1 MSWKTCS
8 ARFATVA
15 ASASY
20 IGKRIGKTIGRTN
33 VSVRLRAHHLLCVL
47 TFAGEG
53 YSPAF
58 VANLAGIVA
67 RIGAG
72 EPVELI
78 DGPDDVCAPL
88 AGTDDVHCHE
98 PSVRRRDREAL
109 RQIAA
114 ADPPLSGARPLV
126 FSGNAIALLR
136 EQFAAGTIRRACAGC
151 SWFDL
156 CTTIASAGYAAARL

>member
-1 MSWKTCS
+1 MLKTCG
-8 ARFATVA
+8 
-15 ASASY
+15 
-20 IGKRIGKTIGRTN
+20 I
-33 VSVRLRAHHLLCVL
+33 VRLRAHHLLCIL

-72 EPVELI
+72 EPVELV
-78 DGPDDVCAPL
+78 DGPDDICAPL
-88 AGTDDVHCHE
+88 EGTDDTHCHE

-109 RQIAA
+109 RQLAE

-126 FSGNAIALLR
+126 MDRAAIAALR
-136 EQFAAGTIRRACAGC
+136 EQFAAGTIRGACTGC
-151 SWFDL
+151 PWFGL
-156 CTTIASAGYAAARL
+156 CTEIASAGYAVASL

>member
-1 MSWKTCS
+1 M
-8 ARFATVA
+8 
-15 ASASY
+15 
-20 IGKRIGKTIGRTN
+20 
-33 VSVRLRAHHLLCVL
+33 SVRLRAHHLLCVL

-53 YSPAF
+53 YTPAF

-72 EPVELI
+72 EPVELV

-88 AGTDDVHCHE
+88 EGTGDAHCHE

-109 RQIAA
+109 RQLSA

-126 FSGNAIALLR
+126 FDAAAIALLR
-136 EQFAAGTIRRACAGC
+136 EQFAAGTIRGACAGC
-151 SWFDL
+151 SWFGL
-156 CTTIASAGYAAARL
+156 CTGIASAGYAVARL